1 MSIKLFVKR
10 ARYYGFKGVFIK
22 FDSLDFSQTRD
33 YSQEEEA
40 IHFLGQPP
48 FKLMIKFLVK
58 LFIIIL
64 FTSECYHLYIR
75 EGLSKMNRPSTE
87 NYENTAILRAID
99 SVKRDA
105 TFGTAHLIIGVN
117 TAPDNPPAW
126 TFTVQ
131 VIVVL
136 PLTSSAVK

>member
-1 MSIKLFVKR
+1 MKTDAFLEKRAHLWSIKKMRPSIF
-10 ARYYGFKGVFIK
+10 
-22 FDSLDFSQTRD
+22 
-33 YSQEEEA
+33 
-40 IHFLGQPP
+40 GQPLSANY
-48 FKLMIKFLVK
+48 KISSKTLIITLV
-58 LFIIIL
+58 
-64 FTSECYHLYIR
+64 TSECYHLYFR
-75 EGLSKMNRPSTE
+75 EGIFKMNRLPIFE

-105 TFGTAHLIIGVN
+105 TFGTAHLIIGAN

-126 TFTVQ
+126 TSTVQ

>member
-1 MSIKLFVKR
+1 MKTDAFLEKR
-10 ARYYGFKGVFIK
+10 AHLWNIK
-22 FDSLDFSQTRD
+22 KRGHPFLDSPLSANYKISSKTL
-33 YSQEEEA
+33 
-40 IHFLGQPP
+40 I
-48 FKLMIKFLVK
+48 ITLV
-58 LFIIIL
+58 
-64 FTSECYHLYIR
+64 TSECYHLYFR
-75 EGLSKMNRPSTE
+75 EGISKMNRLPIFE

-105 TFGTAHLIIGVN
+105 TFGTAHLIIGAN

-126 TFTVQ
+126 TSTVQ

>member
-1 MSIKLFVKR
+1 MIPSFTDLPQYESTQRDAFVLKNGVHLWNIFKRGHPFLDSPFPLIIKL
-10 ARYYGFKGVFIK
+10 
-22 FDSLDFSQTRD
+22 
-33 YSQEEEA
+33 
-40 IHFLGQPP
+40 
-48 FKLMIKFLVK
+48 LVK
-58 LFIIIL
+58 LFIITLVIL
-64 FTSECYHLYIR
+64 ECYHFYFRDGISKINQ
-75 EGLSKMNRPSTE
+75 LSLFE

-136 PLTSSAVK
+136 SLTPSAVK